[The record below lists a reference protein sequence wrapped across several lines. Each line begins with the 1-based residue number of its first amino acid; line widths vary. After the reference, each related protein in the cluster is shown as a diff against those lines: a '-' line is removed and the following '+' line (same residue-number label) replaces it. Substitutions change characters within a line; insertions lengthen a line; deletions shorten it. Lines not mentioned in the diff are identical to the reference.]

1 MKTSQLK
8 AISAK
13 FKASNKLPILDNL
26 LIKDDTGY
34 ITDLSSSIVIHNLGV
49 NPGLEVCVN
58 RKELLSIFESLPD
71 AEISASDGYKVI
83 FTRGNDIATLSGNDP
98 KDFPYITDPKHNFF
112 DYTGDIDPVLFNQLE
127 QALKFIS
134 KDELRPSMCNVYVFD
149 KICAT
154 DGHRLYFENI
164 NEPLQKQVLI
174 SPKTIQLLKI
184 CGAEKISF
192 KVSHNDKYLKF
203 SSADFTIFQYVIDE
217 RYPDFMQVIPTDND
231 IICEFDVKMLTNKL
245 KMAVKFGNTVNYK
258 VTLNFNGKIGIKS
271 NDIDFSR
278 EYSSSIDYLDMIGEI
293 EIGFNG
299 NFLLEILANC
309 DKKAMIEMSAAN
321 RGAIIDGKYLIM
333 PVMLENY

>member
-1 MKTSQLK
+1 MKISQLK

-13 FKASNKLPILDNL
+13 FKASNRLPILDNF

-71 AEISASDGYKVI
+71 AEISASDEHKVI
-83 FTRGNDIATLSGNDP
+83 FTRGDDIATLSGDDP
-98 KDFPYITDPKHNFF
+98 KDFPGITDPKQNFF

-154 DGHRLYFENI
+154 DAHRLYFENI
-164 NEPLQKQVLI
+164 NEPFQKQVLI

-184 CGAEKISF
+184 CGAEKTF
-192 KVSHNDKYLKF
+192 FRVAHNDKYLKF
-203 SSADFTIFQYVIDE
+203 SSADFTIFQRVIDE
-217 RYPDFMQVIPTDND
+217 RYPDFMQVIPTDNQ
-231 IICEFDVKMLTNKL
+231 IVCNFDTKTMVDKL
-245 KMAVKFGNTVNYK
+245 KLSLKFANLTTHQ
-258 VTLNFNGKIGIKS
+258 VTLTFNGKIGIS
-271 NDIDFSR
+271 AEDIDFSR
-278 EYSSSIDYLDMIGEI
+278 EYKSSMNYIDMLGEI
-293 EIGFNG
+293 VIGFNA
-299 NFLLEILANC
+299 NFLLDILANC
-309 DKKAMIEMSAAN
+309 SGTTKIEMSSPK
-321 RGAIIDGKYLIM
+321 RGAIIDNKFLLM
-333 PVMLENY
+333 PTMIN